1 MHLPAVAEP
10 PASLTVIHDDNIRD
24 ILPFSEFSDHLL
36 SYSED
41 IIRIFGSPLGS
52 STRLDTN
59 ASARHPLTNFL

>member
-10 PASLTVIHDDNIRD
+10 PASLNVIHDDNISD

-52 STRLDTN
+52 STRLDTS